1 MNILGMGTLEI
12 LVVLLL
18 AFILL
23 GPGRMAEAAKLLGK
37 ATREL
42 RRISEELPDFTLNGD
57 PSDGERPIVH
67 RGGGP
72 NPKVRGEGS
81 EQDEAGNGP
90 TSGEPGPV
98 DFRRAQAE
106 TARDDADQPSRQGNP

>member
-23 GPGRMAEAAKLLGK
+23 GPGGMADAARLLGK

-42 RRISEELPDFTLNGD
+42 RRISEELPDLTLDGD
-57 PSDGERPIVH
+57 ADAGERPIVH

-81 EQDEAGNGP
+81 AQDEAENGP

-106 TARDDADQPSRQGNP
+106 TARDDADGPGPQRSP